1 MWGQENGIV
10 GQNGASQRF
19 AQNRA
24 GAITLKYN
32 GIFLDPR
39 HSEKGLIRQGGGE
52 KRTRLGRSLAPMS
65 DKPLIA
71 QNGAQ

>member
-1 MWGQENGIV
+1 MWGQESWIV

-19 AQNRA
+19 AQNHA

-39 HSEKGLIRQGGGE
+39 QSEKGLIRQVAERVGLNP
-52 KRTRLGRSLAPMS
+52 RYGRPYT
-65 DKPLIA
+65 
-71 QNGAQ
+71 